1 LLRKNIL
8 LLDKLKSKLSL
19 LFGKKIVK
27 KSNITIEK
35 RFKTKNKLIFINLL
49 LTDNIM
55 QIIIITPIKILIGV
69 TV

>member
-1 LLRKNIL
+1 LLRKNIF

-19 LFGKKIVK
+19 LFGKKIEK